1 MSEVGTKKVQAEYV
15 GHFLVSPALTLLHL
29 LICLTLA
36 SRYLQHVVKVLD
48 CPIHDVLWSLSIDLL
63 WQLVDENLL

>member
-1 MSEVGTKKVQAEYV
+1 MSEVGTEKVQAEYV
-15 GHFLVSPALTLLHL
+15 GHFLVSPALALLYL

-36 SRYLQHVVKVLD
+36 SWYLQYVVKVLD
-48 CPIHDVLWSLSIDLL
+48 GPIHNVLRSLSIDLL